1 MDYPSVGVGNQGPQA
16 ELPVLRTGQPD
27 LDGVLV
33 TRVEQDS
40 PAFGTLKIGTLIISV
55 NEKPVKSP
63 REFREA
69 VANAKGKVR
78 LKSPDA
84 DFEIPE

>member
-1 MDYPSVGVGNQGPQA
+1 
-16 ELPVLRTGQPD
+16 
-27 LDGVLV
+27 
-33 TRVEQDS
+33 VEQDS
-40 PAFGTLKIGTLIISV
+40 PAFGILKIGTLIISV
-55 NEKPVKSP
+55 NEKPIKTP

-69 VANAKGKVR
+69 VSTAKGKVR